1 MSEPTRQAPSD
12 LPVTHT
18 DTGEIADLA
27 PTNANPHGS
36 VKGLKPST
44 LQALP
49 WLGGVTVLR
58 SHAQGGL
65 GEVLLARDEQLHRE
79 VAFKRIRVER
89 ANDAEARRRFEL
101 EAEITAKLEHP
112 GIVPIY
118 GMVHGED
125 GQPCYVMRFI
135 HGESLKDAIQN
146 YHRSRL
152 PFGALPFRALLQK
165 FITVCET
172 VAFAHSKGI
181 IHRDLK
187 PANVMLGKYGET
199 LVVDWGLAKPF
210 GRTEVEKS
218 TGEASLTV
226 PPTEPGEGTQMGH
239 TIGTAAYMPPEQAT
253 GRWNIVGPASDVY
266 CLGAILYEMLTCQRP
281 VQGQDSYEVLA
292 KVQRGDFPWPRHWR
306 SDVPKPLEAACLKA
320 MALKPEDR
328 YQTCKELAA
337 DVEHWLADEPVS
349 AYGEPWPNRTRR
361 WLRRHRSLVAS
372 VVAALVV
379 ALAALTAVTLLTTR
393 HATELTAKNAE
404 LIQAKQVA
412 DERFEIA
419 KEAVDKYLTSIT
431 YDEDL
436 NKADFHKLRKK
447 LLATAVPFYQKLAA
461 AKKGAAQ
468 QEMERGLAHAR
479 LAFVHN
485 EMGERGEAQSDF
497 NRMRTVFS
505 NLATHFPSVP
515 EYRHQ
520 LAISHIGLGNLLRE
534 LGQFLEA
541 DEALRAALAIRSQLA
556 SDFANVPK
564 YRQELAR
571 CHASLASLRRDLHEW
586 AKAAVSMHNAVEI
599 AAQLA
604 AESPKDSG
612 YRADLAS
619 YYGILGVIAKDQGSW
634 SEAEQALRSA
644 LEIAE
649 GLVADFPNVSDY
661 RSQLARAHNDLGTV
675 LMHVGRRSDA
685 EQQFRR
691 ALDIQIP
698 LAVEF
703 PSVPLRRLELSGT
716 YVNLGNLFVDDQ
728 QAADSL
734 DWYTKAVDLL
744 APLVASDPRL
754 VAERLFLRNAH
765 RGRAVALDLL
775 ARPAEAVKDW
785 DEAIDLDTGPARLG
799 LRMSRALSLARGGA
813 HAKAIAEANA
823 LAQSRDAD
831 GATLYHLACIC
842 ACSSA
847 AAKDDAKLK
856 DQYAARAV
864 ELLRQAVARGYKD
877 IEHLKKDDGLRALRE
892 REDFKKLLESPE
904 RKDKPNP

>member
-1 MSEPTRQAPSD
+1 MSEPTRPAPSD
-12 LPVTHT
+12 LPATHT

-27 PTNANPHGS
+27 PTNPNPHAS
-36 VKGLKPST
+36 VTGLNLST
-44 LQALP
+44 LRALP
-49 WLGGVTVLR
+49 WLGCVTVLR
-58 SHAQGGL
+58 SHARGGL
-65 GEVLLARDEQLHRE
+65 GEVLLARDEQLRRE

-89 ANDAEARRRFEL
+89 ASDAEARRRFEL

-118 GMVHGED
+118 GMVHGEH

-135 HGESLKDAIQN
+135 RGESLKDAIQN
-146 YHRSRL
+146 FHRSQL

-210 GRTEVEKS
+210 GRSEVEKS

-226 PPTEPGEGTQMGH
+226 PPSEPGEGTEMGH
-239 TIGTAAYMPPEQAT
+239 TVGTPAYMSPEQAT
-253 GRWNIVGPASDVY
+253 GRWNIVGPATDVY
-266 CLGAILYEMLTCQRP
+266 SLGAILYEMLTCQRP

-306 SDVPKPLEAACLKA
+306 SDVPKPLEAVCLKA

-328 YQTCKELAA
+328 YPTCKELAA
-337 DVEHWLADEPVS
+337 DVEHWLADEPVN
-349 AYGEPWPNRTRR
+349 AYGEPWPNRTGR
-361 WLRRHRSLVAS
+361 WLRRHRTLVAS

-379 ALAALTAVTLLTTR
+379 ALAALAVVTLLTTR

-404 LIQAKQVA
+404 LIQAKQA
-412 DERFEIA
+412 TDEEFAIA

-436 NKADFHKLRKK
+436 NKADFHKLRKR

-485 EMGERGEAQSDF
+485 AMGERGEAQSDF
-497 NRMRTVFS
+497 NRMRAIFLD
-505 NLATHFPSVP
+505 LATDFPSEP
-515 EYRHQ
+515 EFRHQ
-520 LAISHIGLGNLLRE
+520 LATSHVGLGNLLRE
-534 LGQFLEA
+534 LGQFSEA
-541 DEALRAALAIRSQLA
+541 DEALRTALAIRRQLA
-556 SDFANVPK
+556 SDFANIPK

-571 CHASLASLRRDLHEW
+571 CHASLASLRRELHES
-586 AKAAVSMHNAVEI
+586 AKAEVSMQDALEI
-599 AAQLA
+599 AAPLA
-604 AESPKDSG
+604 AEFPKDSG
-612 YRADLAS
+612 YRAELGS
-619 YYGILGVIAKDQGSW
+619 YYGMLGVIAKDQGSW
-634 SEAEQALRSA
+634 SEAEEAFRKALA
-644 LEIAE
+644 IAE
-649 GLVADFPNVSDY
+649 GLAADFPNVPDY
-661 RSQLARAHNDLGTV
+661 RIQMARVHNDLGTV

-685 EQQFRR
+685 EQQYRH

-698 LAVEF
+698 LAAEF
-703 PSVPLRRLELSGT
+703 PSVPARRLELSAT
-716 YVNLGNLFVDDQ
+716 YVNLGNLLVDQ

-734 DWYTKAVDLL
+734 GWYTKAIDLL
-744 APLVASDPRL
+744 APLVAGDPRL

-785 DEAIDLDTGPARLG
+785 DEAINLDAGPARPG
-799 LRMSRALSLARGGA
+799 LRMSRALSLARAGD
-813 HAKAIAEANA
+813 HAKAFAEATA

-831 GATLYHLACIC
+831 GATLYQLACIC

-847 AAKDDAKLK
+847 AAKDDATLRG
-856 DQYAARAV
+856 QYANRAA
-864 ELLRQAVARGYKD
+864 ELLREAIAKGYKD
-877 IEHLKKDDGLRALRE
+877 IEHLRKDDDLKALRE
-892 REDFKKLLESPE
+892 RDDYKKLLDALEKKE
-904 RKDKPNP
+904 QPNP